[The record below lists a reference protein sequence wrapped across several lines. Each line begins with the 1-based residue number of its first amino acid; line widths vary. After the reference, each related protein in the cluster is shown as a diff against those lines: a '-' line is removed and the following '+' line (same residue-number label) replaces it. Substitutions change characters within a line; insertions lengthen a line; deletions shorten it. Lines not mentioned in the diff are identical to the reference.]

1 MSGELYEPE
10 TVWEFGMADR
20 VKFGIGASGELPSA
34 IREHGA
40 SSVLFVTDRGIE
52 DAGIIGHLL
61 DVLDGHD
68 IATAVHAA
76 VEPEPSVDVYEEA
89 MRAVADHDTDLV
101 VGVGG
106 GSSMDVAK
114 TASVLADGDGS
125 VLDYAAPPVGD
136 GRSIPT
142 SERPCICLPTT
153 SGTGSETSPVA
164 VVSDPDAN
172 RKGGLSD
179 RRLRPAMALVDPT
192 LITSLPPAPTAF
204 SGMDALGHAVESYSA
219 IRFDAKPRPSN
230 PEERPDYN
238 GRSVLTDQLARKA
251 IELVGDNLRRAVDNG
266 NDLDARRNMALA
278 SLLAG
283 MAFTNS
289 GTTAAHALAMA
300 TGVAFDVPHGVAVA
314 IFLPEV
320 IRYNTQSAP
329 ERFDEIV
336 RLLGAERT
344 AANASEAVANLRRD
358 VSIAD
363 GLAEFGVTD
372 DCIDELTERTLGME
386 RLLSRNARRMTRDDV
401 EQVLRRAL

>member
-1 MSGELYEPE
+1 MARELYEPE

-20 VKFGIGASGELPSA
+20 IKFGVGASRELPLA

-40 SSVLFVTDRGIE
+40 SSVLFVTDRGVE
-52 DAGIIGHLL
+52 DAGIIDHLL

-68 IATAVHAA
+68 IETAVHAA
-76 VEPEPSVDVYEEA
+76 VEPEPSVGVYEEA
-89 MRAVADHDTDLV
+89 MGAVAERDSDLV

-114 TASVLADGDGS
+114 TASVLADSDDS

-136 GRSIPT
+136 GRSLAA
-142 SERPCICLPTT
+142 SGRPCICLPTT

-164 VVSDPDAN
+164 VVSDPDAD
-172 RKGGLSD
+172 RKSGLSD
-179 RRLRPAMALVDPT
+179 RRLRPEMALVDPT

-204 SGMDALGHAVESYSA
+204 SGMDALGHAIESYSA
-219 IRFDAKPRPSN
+219 IRFDAKPRPAT
-230 PEERPDYN
+230 PEQRSDYN

-251 IELVGDNLRRAVDNG
+251 IELVGDNLRQAVDNG

-300 TGVAFDVPHGVAVA
+300 TGAEFDVPHGTAVA

-320 IRYNTQSAP
+320 IQYNAQSAP

-336 RLLGAERT
+336 RLLGAEKT

-358 VSIAD
+358 VGIAD
-363 GLAEFGVTD
+363 GLAEFGVTED
-372 DCIDELTERTLGME
+372 RIDELAERTLGME

-401 EQVLRRAL
+401 EQVLKRAL